1 MSLAVTGTRHAGSRP
16 SCAKRSPGKAR
27 AGTTPGSSRGATDD
41 YASFRP
47 YLERNLEL
55 KRRYVECFEWSDSPY
70 TPLLD
75 DYEPGMLTTEVR
87 EVFALPRPA
96 LTELVASAPEIDA
109 SFLHG
114 DFAADDQRAF
124 AEQRAR
130 DARLRRRGL
139 AARPDR
145 ASRPARRPGTGTS
158 A

>member
-1 MSLAVTGTRHAGSRP
+1 MSLAVTGKGTPVPPELREEMTREGSRGHY
-16 SCAKRSPGKAR
+16 AWVVAR
-27 AGTTPGSSRGATDD
+27 RDDD

-55 KRRYVECFEWSDSPY
+55 KRRYVECFEWSDSPH

-87 EVFALPRPA
+87 EVFAVLRPA

-124 AEQRAR
+124 AERVLETLGFDDGAWR
-130 DARLRRRGL
+130 ST
-139 AARPDR
+139 RPR
-145 ASRPARRPGTGTS
+145 TRSAPRSRTGTS